1 MIREF
6 GSTMAR
12 RKWSRFVVSIPS
24 SPSILYQNN
33 HSPPTDTC
41 RRCLKGGEFWLWKM
55 HGRNI
60 VIKYKREL
68 SHAFWKLNDNLLHTS
83 VKKEK
88 KFGFAINW
96 RLFCVSWGVRSCFWV
111 REGSHETD
119 REIKECFVLGDK
131 LAVNLIRA
139 VKFGFRAAGPC
150 SLRVAVATEE
160 LC

>member
-6 GSTMAR
+6 GSAMTR
-12 RKWSRFVVSIPS
+12 RKWSHFVVFIPS
-24 SPSILYQNN
+24 SPSILNRNN

-41 RRCLKGGEFWLWKM
+41 RRCLKRGEFWLWNM

-60 VIKYKREL
+60 VMKYKREL
-68 SHAFWKLNDNLLHTS
+68 SHAFWKLNDNLLHTI
-83 VKKEK
+83 VKKEE

-96 RLFCVSWGVRSCFWV
+96 RIFCVSWGNRSWFWV

-119 REIKECFVLGDK
+119 REIKERFELGDK